1 MATAAVINGAIN
13 GFNSRESN
21 LSSVAVE
28 SVPAEKSPPITQ
40 TKDGAST
47 AVRDGPDV
55 DETSPY
61 YNPRLK
67 LVDRFVDEP
76 RPLRVGVI
84 GAGLAGISAG
94 ILLPAKVP
102 GIKLTIYEKNAD
114 VVRQIIGLLECWY
127 N

>member
-1 MATAAVINGAIN
+1 MATAAVLNGAIN
-13 GFNSRESN
+13 GFNNRESD
-21 LSSVAVE
+21 LSRVAVE
-28 SVPAEKSPPITQ
+28 SAPAEKSTPITQ
-40 TKDGAST
+40 TKDSASAT
-47 AVRDGPDV
+47 VRDGPDV

-61 YNPRLK
+61 YSPRLT

-84 GAGLAGISAG
+84 GAGLAGITAG

-114 VVRQIIGLLECWY
+114 VVRPNIQLLED
-127 N
+127 